1 MLMCYWRRNKA
12 LPSNLKMS
20 PKIYVMVNLGAKIL

>member
-1 MLMCYWRRNKA
+1 MLMCYWRRNKV

-20 PKIYVMVNLGAKIL
+20 PKIYAVVNLGARIL